1 MYLLLRLHSPRPAQ
15 APQYWL
21 KSSQRSQRPHAMGQC
36 GSIQA
41 GLLEHSDSEAQ
52 LAQYLHTGTG
62 VRDENY
68 LYAVFV
74 EKIENSKNVL
84 LSSALVPNRRFK

>member
-1 MYLLLRLHSPRPAQ
+1 MYLLLREHSPRPAQ

-21 KSSQRSQRPHAMGQC
+21 KSSQRSQRPHAMGQW

-52 LAQYLHTGTG
+52 LAQYLHTGAV
-62 VRDENY
+62 VRGENTS
-68 LYAVFV
+68 
-74 EKIENSKNVL
+74 NSKEQHNCKDVRHIP
-84 LSSALVPNRRFK
+84 SFIT

>member
-1 MYLLLRLHSPRPAQ
+1 MSMYLLLRLHSPRPAQ

-52 LAQYLHTGTG
+52 LAQYLHTVQKSGMG
-62 VRDENY
+62 MI
-68 LYAVFV
+68 
-74 EKIENSKNVL
+74 K
-84 LSSALVPNRRFK
+84 RRRIQLKRRAFS

>member
-1 MYLLLRLHSPRPAQ
+1 MSMYLLLRLHSPRPAQ

-62 VRDENY
+62 VRDGNDKEEENTTQTSGI
-68 LYAVFV
+68 F
-74 EKIENSKNVL
+74 
-84 LSSALVPNRRFK
+84 LV